1 MKKLFTFILTILCY
15 VSFSQSSISFVKQF
29 RPDNDTYEMPS
40 VEYGLVVGNYDGE
53 FIKIVVTIE
62 SNVSENVLSQLFKV
76 GRYNISVKN
85 GVILFDRIKNT
96 ILINGVELKEDIIV
110 EVSVPYGVDFN
121 RRLLN

>member
-1 MKKLFTFILTILCY
+1 MKNLFTFVLVILYY
-15 VSFSQSSISFVKQF
+15 VSFSQSSISFVKQL
-29 RPDNDTYEMPS
+29 RPDADTYEMSS
-40 VEYGLVVGNYDGE
+40 VEYGLIVDDYDGE
-53 FIKIVVTIE
+53 FIKLVVTIQ

-96 ILINGVELKEDIIV
+96 ILINGVELKEDILV
-110 EVSVPYGVDFN
+110 EVSVPFGIDFN